1 MHLFLILIFHIIYT
15 SNSLKLS
22 SLLLISGINNVVSTA
37 FGITETFSFKTF
49 ALNTVFSFPV
59 CDTHIQ
65 WLQSAN
71 DISKNLFV
79 KIADAS
85 AKPKSE
91 WSVKIV

>member
-15 SNSLKLS
+15 NNSLKSS

-65 WLQSAN
+65 
-71 DISKNLFV
+71 
-79 KIADAS
+79 
-85 AKPKSE
+85 
-91 WSVKIV
+91 

>member
-15 SNSLKLS
+15 NNSLKLS

-65 WLQSAN
+65 
-71 DISKNLFV
+71 
-79 KIADAS
+79 
-85 AKPKSE
+85 
-91 WSVKIV
+91 